1 MDLQKQMET
10 SRVEDLKKLGMQ
22 VVVPKSL
29 DPYRKLAADIKKKY
43 ATKYA
48 KFEWAKWHD
57 RVLNIGK

>member
-1 MDLQKQMET
+1 MET

-22 VVVPKSL
+22 VVVPPSL
-29 DPYRKLAADIKKKY
+29 DPYRKLAVDIKKKY

-48 KFEWAKWHD
+48 KYEWSKWHD